1 MSLPMRLVLVT
12 VAILGLWPRDN
23 AAKGRPADPLGR
35 LMGPFASLLAS
46 AEWVRFD
53 LALYEGRP
61 EAAYAHAERAL
72 DLDPGAVA
80 GWQYLAHHLIF
91 ERGSEL
97 EAGSPDERRAWIQAG
112 IERLEEGSQHVD
124 SPADLFLIQALAWSW
139 VAEQDQAG
147 GLDWPGGA
155 SLARERSNRA
165 LNRAAEL
172 GHPGADRM
180 LAGQD
185 DR

>member
-1 MSLPMRLVLVT
+1 MSLPMRLLLVT
-12 VAILGLWPRDN
+12 VAIVGLWPRGT
-23 AAKGRPADPLGR
+23 AAQRRPADPLGR

-53 LALYEGRP
+53 LALYEGRL

-97 EAGSPDERRAWIQAG
+97 GADSPDERRAWIQAG
-112 IERLEEGSQHVD
+112 IERLEEGSEHVE
-124 SPADLFLIQALAWSW
+124 SPADLVLIQALAWSW
-139 VAEQDQAG
+139 VAEQDEAG

-155 SLARERSNRA
+155 SVARERSNRA
-165 LNRAAEL
+165 LIRAADL
-172 GHPGADRM
+172 GHPGAVRM
-180 LAGQD
+180 LESRP

>member
-1 MSLPMRLVLVT
+1 MSLPMRLALVT

-112 IERLEEGSQHVD
+112 IERRRKARSTSTPPRTCSSSRP
-124 SPADLFLIQALAWSW
+124 SPGPGWPSRTRQGVSIGPGERAW
-139 VAEQDQAG
+139 
-147 GLDWPGGA
+147 PA
-155 SLARERSNRA
+155 SGRT
-165 LNRAAEL
+165 
-172 GHPGADRM
+172 GP
-180 LAGQD
+180 
-185 DR
+185 